1 MFVAVFISKRKK
13 ISKMF
18 EFNAISWSTFLLYDF
33 VICII
38 IDLVLVLFC
47 YLSSKKEV
55 KESTNQIRHRK
66 SASALK

>member
-1 MFVAVFISKRKK
+1 
-13 ISKMF
+13 MF

-47 YLSSKKEV
+47 YLSSKKEG

>member
-1 MFVAVFISKRKK
+1 
-13 ISKMF
+13 MF